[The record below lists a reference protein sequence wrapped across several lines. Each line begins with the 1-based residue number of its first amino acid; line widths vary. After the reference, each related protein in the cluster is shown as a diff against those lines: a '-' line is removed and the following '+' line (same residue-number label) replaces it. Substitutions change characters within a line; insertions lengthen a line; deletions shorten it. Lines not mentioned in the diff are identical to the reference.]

1 MLKFTGYPQ
10 KNVDKS
16 GLYFN
21 QNFIGS
27 FSA

>member
-16 GLYFN
+16 DLFFN
-21 QNFIGS
+21 QNFIRC
-27 FSA
+27 FFA

>member
-1 MLKFTGYPQ
+1 MLKFTGNPQ

-16 GLYFN
+16 DLYFN